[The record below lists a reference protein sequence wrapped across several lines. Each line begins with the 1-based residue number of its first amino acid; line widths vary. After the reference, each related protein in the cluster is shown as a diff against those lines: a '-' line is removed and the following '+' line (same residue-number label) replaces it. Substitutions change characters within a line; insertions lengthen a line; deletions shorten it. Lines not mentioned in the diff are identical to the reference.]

1 MKINVRKT
9 LQNTVTVPDEFP
21 FYVEELTSSDE
32 MPLVLQM
39 KNTPIV
45 KWTMNFLISYQEKS
59 MMMESTSD

>member
-9 LQNTVTVPDEFP
+9 LENTVTVPDEFP

>member
-9 LQNTVTVPDEFP
+9 LENTVTVPDEFP

-59 MMMESTSD
+59 MRMESTSD